1 MSRSSLFQA
10 VLNTVKWNPEVQD
23 YCLLLLYYQNAM
35 QISWGMCSLL
45 AVSTGEI
52 KLWFCLGCCGCCRHW
67 LNANLNCVL
76 LHRKDQE
83 QFEIAC
89 GQLSLSCFMFPLL
102 HWLLISALLLT
113 SMWLRGYRNLRT
125 CVICLICKMQ
135 LIYLLQQCVELLIT
149 PGDSNYLTD

>member
-1 MSRSSLFQA
+1 MWSNEILRCRISVCCVFIGKVQCRSA
-10 VLNTVKWNPEVQD
+10 GDVLPVGCGHRGDKAW
-23 YCLLLLYYQNAM
+23 
-35 QISWGMCSLL
+35 I
-45 AVSTGEI
+45 
-52 KLWFCLGCCGCCRHW
+52 CLGCCGCCRHW

-89 GQLSLSCFMFPLL
+89 GQLSLSCFMFPFL

-113 SMWLRGYRNLRT
+113 SMWLQGYRNLRT

-135 LIYLLQQCVELLIT
+135 LIYLRQQCVELLIT